1 MWNVFLVSSN
11 SVSSTP
17 CSPYTPD
24 SYWSLSDV
32 KCPKKVT
39 KSLFGDSLLILVC
52 NIYWYSVSITST
64 SFTIIPY
71 HSSPW
76 WCDWVHNKWVNSFL
90 VQCTICM
97 FLCCHHQPPEPLSN
111 CLLGMGVGWVWGG
124 CRMYFGVQWHMLG
137 DAWWGEESEGLLL
150 SHWDSIKCCLFFS
163 HQNLFCV
170 HVTCD
175 VLCLQTVVVVVHGT
189 WLQEL
194 LWYSKW
200 EHKLLLCKKK

>member
-124 CRMYFGVQWHMLG
+124 CGVGVGCTSVFSGTCLGMHGEVRRVKAFYFHIGIVSNAVFSLVIKTCSVCTSHAMFFASRQW
-137 DAWWGEESEGLLL
+137 
-150 SHWDSIKCCLFFS
+150 
-163 HQNLFCV
+163 
-170 HVTCD
+170 
-175 VLCLQTVVVVVHGT
+175 
-189 WLQEL
+189 
-194 LWYSKW
+194 
-200 EHKLLLCKKK
+200 